1 MGNIRR
7 DRFLRFVIDK
17 SFRRLQDIGI
27 HITKNHFYSPVPDTS
42 ELKEDIWLKQ
52 SELPGLKINEK
63 RMADMLSVFSKTFKK
78 EYEMF
83 SVDKTN
89 VPYRYYMNN
98 GSFGSVD
105 AEIYYC
111 MIRYFRPNKII
122 EIGAGN
128 STYLAAQ
135 ALLRNKEEY
144 GIEGD
149 LIAIEPYPD
158 EVLKR
163 GFPGLTELK
172 ITKLQDID
180 LSMFKKLKEND
191 ILFIDSSHIL
201 KIESDVKY
209 EYLEILPRLNKGTLV
224 HIHDIFLPAEY
235 PKKWIMKNYRFWN
248 EQYLL
253 QAFLAFNEAFDV
265 LWGGNIMNISYS
277 EKLEA
282 AFKSYKKGKSR
293 PGSFW
298 IQKLTNAP

>member
-1 MGNIRR
+1 
-7 DRFLRFVIDK
+7 
-17 SFRRLQDIGI
+17 
-27 HITKNHFYSPVPDTS
+27 
-42 ELKEDIWLKQ
+42 
-52 SELPGLKINEK
+52 
-63 RMADMLSVFSKTFKK
+63 
-78 EYEMF
+78 
-83 SVDKTN
+83 
-89 VPYRYYMNN
+89 
-98 GSFGSVD
+98 
-105 AEIYYC
+105 
-111 MIRYFRPNKII
+111 
-122 EIGAGN
+122 
-128 STYLAAQ
+128 
-135 ALLRNKEEY
+135 
-144 GIEGD
+144 
-149 LIAIEPYPD
+149 
-158 EVLKR
+158 
-163 GFPGLTELK
+163 
-172 ITKLQDID
+172 
-180 LSMFKKLKEND
+180 MFKKLKEND